1 MSDARALHADERY
14 HAIVSRLREDGRVDA
29 TSLAAELGVTGETVR
44 RDLIQLERHGRLRRV
59 HGGAVPPESLA
70 FEPAV
75 GTRTEFATE
84 KTRIARAA
92 LAHLPEH
99 GAVLI
104 DAGSTTGRL
113 VELFPSDRQL
123 SVFTNTLPIALAL
136 LSRPLLT
143 VHTLGGRVRDN
154 TLAEVDEWALRAL
167 RETNVDVAFLGA
179 NAISFERGLTTPDP
193 SEAAVKHA
201 MLASAQRRI
210 LLADH
215 SKFGRVSTV
224 QHAELADIDLII
236 TDVGLSAADSAA
248 IEALGI
254 ELELA

>member
-1 MSDARALHADERY
+1 MSDARTLHADERY
-14 HAIVSRLREDGRVDA
+14 HAILARLREDGRVDA
-29 TSLAAELGVTGETVR
+29 ASLASDLGVTGETVR

-59 HGGAVPPESLA
+59 HGGAVAAESLS

-75 GTRTEFATE
+75 GTRTEFAAE

-104 DAGSTTGRL
+104 DAGSTTERL
-113 VELFPSDRQL
+113 AELFPADKPL

-136 LSRPLLT
+136 LSRPMLT
-143 VHTLGGRVRDN
+143 VHTLGGRVRGN

-179 NAISFERGLTTPDP
+179 NAVSFSRGLTTPDP

-210 LLADH
+210 LLVDH

-224 QHAELADIDLII
+224 QHAELADLDLII
-236 TDVGLSAADSAA
+236 TDAGITPADAAA
-248 IEALGI
+248 IEAAGV
-254 ELELA
+254 ELEVV